1 MDKKLVAWGT
11 VNIALCTAGIIL
23 AIFGMASKWTNLST
37 VGMVLSVTGM
47 VGSLVMLFYSTYKER
62 PWRSGSYQYQKL
74 KHATFAKLKS
84 NLDDEVRIRQ
94 AFYIGAETCGVVQ
107 NIYCKDFELMKR
119 VAEECTT
126 KKKHD

>member
-23 AIFGMASKWTNLST
+23 ALFGIAAKGTNLST
-37 VGMVLSVTGM
+37 IGVFLSVAGMVS
-47 VGSLVMLFYSTYKER
+47 SLVMLFYSTYKER

-94 AFYIGAETCGVVQ
+94 AFYIGAESCGVVQ
-107 NIYCKDFELMKR
+107 NIYCKDFELMKG